1 MAYHE
6 SVTERRLPCHGRE
19 RRLLYRVF
27 VVERT
32 ASRDERGARD
42 EVFLVI
48 LSTYCCRPAH

>member
-32 ASRDERGARD
+32 ASRDERER
-42 EVFLVI
+42 EMK
-48 LSTYCCRPAH
+48 SSW